1 MCLNLDISG
10 ESERILREA
19 WGIGLDRAALE
30 ALVIEGYRSEKFGV
44 SQARRLLGLNDR
56 WETEHWLAQR
66 GVHMNYSLEDLQDD
80 RAAIEQIFGKCA

>member
-1 MCLNLDISG
+1 MSLNLDISG

-30 ALVIEGYRSEKFGV
+30 ALVVEGYRSEKFGI
-44 SQARRLLGLNDR
+44 SQVRRLLGLTDR
-56 WETEHWLAQR
+56 WKTEHWLAQR

-80 RAAIEQIFGKCA
+80 REAIDKLFGKSA